1 MRPSEV
7 AKASGASS
15 AKLVCQGKATM
26 TDKKSSSR
34 LNLEDLQIY
43 LQRQFGGLDAKDP
56 SLWPVLPRVL
66 LYVATSMIVAVV
78 LWFVVL
84 QDYVAELETERGTE
98 VSLRADY
105 QKNC

>member
-1 MRPSEV
+1 MQRSV
-7 AKASGASS
+7 A
-15 AKLVCQGKATM
+15 
-26 TDKKSSSR
+26 
-34 LNLEDLQIY
+34 
-43 LQRQFGGLDAKDP
+43 FGLFCRAF
-56 SLWPVLPRVL
+56 L

-105 QKNC
+105 QKNS

>member
-1 MRPSEV
+1 
-7 AKASGASS
+7 
-15 AKLVCQGKATM
+15 M
-26 TDKKSSSR
+26 TNKKSSSR

-78 LWFVVL
+78 LCIWDFVMEF
-84 QDYVAELETERGTE
+84 QFHQC
-98 VSLRADY
+98 SFI
-105 QKNC
+105 K